1 LLEQET
7 WPEPCAYKKK
17 KLRTELCQGTEQQIW
32 PVALDPDRGMKNKP
46 RRTPVT
52 SQTNE
57 MENWKNRRAK
67 NTKQKNMVFRIGG
80 GKKNESLGTGR
91 NNLWQ

>member
-1 LLEQET
+1 MQ
-7 WPEPCAYKKK
+7 
-17 KLRTELCQGTEQQIW
+17 
-32 PVALDPDRGMKNKP
+32 NKP

-67 NTKQKNMVFRIGG
+67 NTKQKNRVFRIGG

-91 NNLWQ
+91 NNLVAMTKDIWGLNHKSTNSSQSIPL